1 MSDFY
6 IAVSEVL
13 AFVKCS
19 IYAVLLNGWMNEWLT
34 ELMNEHMSSVL
45 KGFVWLEWV
54 QGKEGVNPS
63 VYNSKKAIGGV
74 LKKKNQ
80 VKALFKYISFI

>member
-19 IYAVLLNGWMNEWLT
+19 VYAVLLNEWVT

-54 QGKEGVNPS
+54 QGKEGVNP
-63 VYNSKKAIGGV
+63 
-74 LKKKNQ
+74 
-80 VKALFKYISFI
+80 

>member
-13 AFVKCS
+13 IFVKCS
-19 IYAVLLNGWMNEWLT
+19 IYAVLLNGRMNEWLT

-45 KGFVWLEWV
+45 KGFIWLEWV
-54 QGKEGVNPS
+54 QGKEGVNP
-63 VYNSKKAIGGV
+63 
-74 LKKKNQ
+74 
-80 VKALFKYISFI
+80 